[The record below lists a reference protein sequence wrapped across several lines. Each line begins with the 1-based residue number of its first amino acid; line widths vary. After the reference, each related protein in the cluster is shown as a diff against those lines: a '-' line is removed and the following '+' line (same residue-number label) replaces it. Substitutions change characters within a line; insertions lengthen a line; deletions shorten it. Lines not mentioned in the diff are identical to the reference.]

1 VKKGAQHANIER
13 LQADADVAF
22 IALRRVIEISGFCK
36 ATITKKIKAGEFPA
50 PVIHDGN
57 CTRWDLGEVLAWR
70 EKQFKGRA
78 ARQQQAAANA
88 PA

>member
-1 VKKGAQHANIER
+1 LKRGVQRVDIER

-22 IALRRVIEISGFCK
+22 ISIRRVIEISGFCK
-36 ATITKKIKAGEFPA
+36 STITKKIKAGDFPA

-70 EKQFKGRA
+70 DKQFKERA
-78 ARQQQAAANA
+78 ARQQQAAASG